1 MKTIKW
7 FILCL
12 IPLCL
17 LSFPKEN
24 QAQSETRTVQFTL
37 HKLLFQN
44 GKLPEIQLNTG
55 QEQTF
60 LQDYRGLNDVTFT
73 AYDVTDTFYQLRR
86 EGMSVEDAQQ
96 KIATQGASTGNQI
109 TEQVTQTVDNEDGIA
124 NFQLPIKDSQGRDSV
139 YLFEETRAP
148 EIVKEKAANL
158 VVVLPLKDKDG
169 QELSTIHLYP
179 KNELQESTTFL
190 EKKVAGKQK
199 SFSIGEL
206 VTYSVTT
213 RIPNAQSYQL
223 KDRSDKNLILLPQT
237 IVAQIDGTTLV
248 EGVSF
253 KKQANG
259 FDMTLTNDLL
269 KQSAGKQLSLTY
281 QMRIGTD
288 ATPDKLLEN
297 TLTMETESQKYCRT
311 AGVRTGGK
319 RFCKVDSQDK
329 TPLPGAVFR
338 IKNSEGKYLHQT
350 SQGIVWRTDR
360 KNAYLL
366 TSGQDGHFSIRGLKD
381 GSYSLEEIKAPTG
394 YIKSKNEITFMVKE
408 NSFQVDDQL
417 VEPLEIINKEENQS
431 SILPKTNDQSY
442 IRLIII
448 GIGLVGIG
456 GWQLKKRGIKNEKNK

>member
-1 MKTIKW
+1 MKKLKW
-7 FILCL
+7 LILCL
-12 IPLCL
+12 VPFCF
-17 LSFPKEN
+17 LSFSKESI
-24 QAQSETRTVQFTL
+24 AQSEADTVQIIL
-37 HKLLFQN
+37 HKLLFEHEKMPDEQF
-44 GKLPEIQLNTG
+44 NTG

-60 LQDYRGLNDVTFT
+60 LQNYRGLNDVTFT
-73 AYDVTDTFYQLRR
+73 VYDVTESFYQLRK
-86 EGMSVEDAQQ
+86 EGVSIEEAQ
-96 KIATQGASTGNQI
+96 KEIANQGAVAGRQI
-109 TEQVTQTVDNEDGIA
+109 EEQVTKKVGNEDGIA
-124 NFQLPIKDSQGRDSV
+124 HFWLPKKDSQKRDSV
-139 YLFEETRAP
+139 YLFTETKTP
-148 EIVKEKAANL
+148 TIVQEKATNL
-158 VVVLPLKDKDG
+158 VLVLPLKDKDD

-179 KNELQESTTFL
+179 KNELQENTTFL

-269 KQSAGKQLSLTY
+269 KQSAGKQLTLTY

-288 ATPDKLLEN
+288 ASPDKMLEN
-297 TLTMETESQKYCRT
+297 TLTMETESQKYYRT

-381 GSYSLEEIKAPTG
+381 GSYSLEEIKAPAG

-442 IRLIII
+442 IGLIII

-456 GWQLKKRGIKNEKNK
+456 GWQLKKRGAKNEKNK

>member
-1 MKTIKW
+1 MKKLKW
-7 FILCL
+7 LILCL
-12 IPLCL
+12 VPFCF
-17 LSFPKEN
+17 LSFSKESI
-24 QAQSETRTVQFTL
+24 AQSEADTVQIIL
-37 HKLLFQN
+37 HKLLFEHEKMPDEQF
-44 GKLPEIQLNTG
+44 NTG

-73 AYDVTDTFYQLRR
+73 VYDVTESFYQLRK
-86 EGMSVEDAQQ
+86 EGVSIEEAQNE
-96 KIATQGASTGNQI
+96 IANQGATSGRQI
-109 TEQVTQTVDNEDGIA
+109 EEQVTKKVGIEDGIA
-124 NFQLPIKDSQGRDSV
+124 HFWLPKKDSQKRDSV
-139 YLFEETRAP
+139 YLFTETKTP
-148 EIVKEKAANL
+148 TIVQEKAANL
-158 VVVLPLKDKDG
+158 VVVLPLKDKDD

-179 KNELQESTTFL
+179 KNELQENTTFL
-190 EKKVAGKQK
+190 EKKVAGKKK

-248 EGVSF
+248 EGASF

-259 FDMTLTNDLL
+259 FDMTLTSDLL
-269 KQSAGKQLSLTY
+269 KQSAGKQLTLTY
-281 QMRIGTD
+281 QMRIGID
-288 ATPDKLLEN
+288 ASPDKMLEN
-297 TLTMETESQKYCRT
+297 TLTMETESQKHYRT

-366 TSGQDGHFSIRGLKD
+366 TSGQDGHFSILGLKD
-381 GSYSLEEIKAPTG
+381 GSYSLEEIKAPAG

-442 IRLIII
+442 IGLIII

-456 GWQLKKRGIKNEKNK
+456 VWQLKKRGVKNEKNK